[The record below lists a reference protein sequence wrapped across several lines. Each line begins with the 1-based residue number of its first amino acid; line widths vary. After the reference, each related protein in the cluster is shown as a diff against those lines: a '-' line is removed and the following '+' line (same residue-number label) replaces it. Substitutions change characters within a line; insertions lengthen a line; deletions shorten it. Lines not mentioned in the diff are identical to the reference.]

1 MSRKTNTF
9 KRILKNGAVGFTR
22 NFSLAAAAIAV
33 MSITLTV
40 ILFSIL
46 ASATFNNTI
55 SQIRAKVNV
64 SVYLKDGISK
74 SDLNNFTNRLKEQ
87 KNVKSISYI
96 SKDKALAI
104 YKAEN
109 SNNASLMNAVSAIN
123 NPLPASIEIIPVDIN
138 NIQAIKTFIDQ
149 DKYSALIDPQA
160 GTSYSGDRKQAIDKI
175 ANATKIIKE
184 AGAAAVAIFSF
195 VSVIIIFNT
204 IRMAIFNRRD
214 EIKIMRLLGA
224 NKSYIHGPFVVEG
237 IIYGLMSGLISMLVI
252 YILFAGSANTLQA
265 TSFGLLDISYAENY
279 FKSNL
284 FIITLIQLGVGMFIG
299 AISSA
304 VATRRYLKNKI
315 K

>member
-64 SVYLKDGISK
+64 SIYLKDGISS
-74 SDLNNFTNRLKEQ
+74 SDLNNFTNGLKAQ
-87 KNVKSISYI
+87 KNVKSINYI

-109 SNNASLMNAVSAIN
+109 SNNASLLNAVSVIN

-138 NIQAIKTFIDQ
+138 SIQAIKNFIDQ
-149 DKYSALIDPQA
+149 TKYSSLIDPQA
-160 GTSYSGDRKQAIDKI
+160 GTSYSGDRKLAIDKI
-175 ANATKIIKE
+175 ARATKIIKE
-184 AGAAAVAIFSF
+184 AGVAAVAIFSF

-237 IIYGLMSGLISMLVI
+237 MIYGIISGFISMLVI
-252 YILFAGSANTLQA
+252 YILFTGSANTLQA

-279 FKSNL
+279 FKSNI
-284 FIITLIQLGVGMFIG
+284 FIIALIQLGVGMFIG